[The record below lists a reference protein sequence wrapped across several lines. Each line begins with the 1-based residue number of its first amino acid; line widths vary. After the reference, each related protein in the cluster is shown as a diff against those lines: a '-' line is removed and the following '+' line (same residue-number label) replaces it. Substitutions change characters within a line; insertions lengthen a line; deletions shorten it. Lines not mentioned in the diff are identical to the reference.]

1 MIMRKNVHHDLWIG
15 SLMCLGAVVLLLR
28 TRVMPSGAAQFPKV
42 ILGCFIAFGLWIV
55 YKGIVKTLLLRKGLD
70 EKVKDKPLKLM
81 QMARPMA
88 CLLGVIA
95 YVAIIK
101 ITGFFVAST
110 IFSLVF
116 MWLYGLRSVKKMLVI
131 TFGMDVFLYVL
142 FVMQLKVQLPEG
154 MLNLM

>member
-1 MIMRKNVHHDLWIG
+1 MRSTIHHDLWIG
-15 SLMCLGAVVLLLR
+15 SLMCLVSAVLLMQ
-28 TRVMPSGAAQFPKV
+28 TGKMPSGAAQFPKV

-55 YKGIVKTLLLRKGLD
+55 YKGIAKTLLLRKGFG
-70 EKVKDKPLKLM
+70 EKVKDKPLELR

-110 IFSLVF
+110 IFTLMF

-142 FVMQLKVQLPEG
+142 FVMKLKVQLPEG
-154 MLNLM
+154 ILNLM